1 MIKFCYKLEDMLV
14 QNNDLIN
21 LAETNKTSNDKMI
34 NEDRY
39 IALHS
44 DDRLFSSA
52 GTSGDGIQHHQ
63 EEGNRS
69 PERQSGQLE

>member
-1 MIKFCYKLEDMLV
+1 MLV

-21 LAETNKTSNDKMI
+21 LTETNKASNDKMI

-44 DDRLFSSA
+44 DARLFYAA
-52 GTSGDGIQHHQ
+52 GISGDGIQHHQ

-69 PERQSGQLE
+69 PERQSSQLKPER